1 MATLQAIKYNDGNLE
16 ILDQL
21 LLPESC
27 TYISINN
34 VQDAWSAI
42 REMKVTIFPR
52 TIRFYHCLSLI
63 IVCI

>member
-1 MATLQAIKYNDGNLE
+1 MTALQAIKYNDGSLE

-42 REMKVTIFPR
+42 CEMKVIIFQC
-52 TIRFYHCLSLI
+52 TSGF
-63 IVCI
+63 